1 MGRHGRLARK
11 GIILATA
18 AAGIFIGWQAGNCI
32 WTGMV
37 SMLRPEPVK
46 IVKKIPVQ
54 VDEGDTVWS
63 LCSRVAT
70 SEDDVNRM
78 VFYTMKENHLDDGG
92 TIQPGMVISVAVPE
106 RGTR

>member
-1 MGRHGRLARK
+1 MGRHGRLVRK
-11 GIILATA
+11 CIILATV
-18 AAGIFIGWQAGNCI
+18 AAGIFIGNLAGNFI
-32 WTGMV
+32 YHDI
-37 SMLRPEPVK
+37 LFPEPVK

-63 LCSRVAT
+63 LCSRVST

-92 TIQPGMVISVAVPE
+92 TIQPGMVLSVAVPE
-106 RGTR
+106 RGMR

>member
-11 GIILATA
+11 CIILATA
-18 AAGIFIGWQAGNCI
+18 AAGIFIGNLVGNFI
-32 WTGMV
+32 YHDI
-37 SMLRPEPVK
+37 LFPEPVK

-92 TIQPGMVISVAVPE
+92 TIQPGMALSVAVPE